1 MGFTLFCCG
10 LRGCRV
16 RDNYSGNLHR
26 GGSVTGGRLGVHV
39 VVRVTDENLD
49 AENAAIVLFQ
59 CANHA
64 VCIGVHNGV
73 KMPLGLRPEGE
84 HMAFAENAC
93 IICGILAT
101 CQILLIAKSRSCAA
115 SVRANVRVAP
125 LSVVVSVSN
134 IVLHKFFNANIC
146 RILQIVAV
154 SKCAKIIFRAQTVGL
169 LKDVLLPL
177 FLVVVGIQ
185 VAAAAITVSEIMPQ
199 RGNFLGLGLVADS
212 AGKGLDA
219 LAVAGGRGG
228 NRSSIPCVIAGC
240 GQVFDVFRHTAGLAG
255 AVNAA
260 SLTAGSR
267 GGGLVPIVARGL
279 DGLRLGLVADGA
291 GVQLFPCLGAGS
303 SFCFEKKGSHVMSNN
318 DVPIWE
324 KYTLTIEEASKYF
337 RIGEN
342 KLRRLA
348 EENPTAGWVIL
359 NGNRIQIKRK
369 QFEKII
375 DSLDTI

>member
-1 MGFTLFCCG
+1 MEGVCFPASDRCGGVLPFHAQNIFALYSKKTGAVIAPALWMGFILVCCG

-16 RDNYSGNLHR
+16 RDNYSGNFHR
-26 GGSVTGGRLGVHV
+26 GGGVARYRLCACGG

-59 CANHA
+59 CADHA
-64 VCIGVHNGV
+64 VCIGVHDGG
-73 KMPLGLRPEGE
+73 KMPLGLRPEVE
-84 HMAFAENAC
+84 HMALAENTC
-93 IICGILAT
+93 VICGILAT

-212 AGKGLDA
+212 ASKRLHA
-219 LAVAGGRGG
+219 LAVAGGLGG
-228 NRSSIPCVIAGC
+228 NRSGIPYVIAGC
-240 GQVFDVFRHTAGLAG
+240 GQVFYVFRRAAGLAG
-255 AVNAA
+255 TVNAA

-267 GGGLVPIVARGL
+267 GGGLVPVVTRGL

-291 GVQLFPCLGAGS
+291 GVQLLPSLSVVGS
-303 SFCFEKKGSHVMSNN
+303 LSMIQSPGLW
-318 DVPIWE
+318 PA
-324 KYTLTIEEASKYF
+324 AS
-337 RIGEN
+337 
-342 KLRRLA
+342 
-348 EENPTAGWVIL
+348 V
-359 NGNRIQIKRK
+359 
-369 QFEKII
+369 
-375 DSLDTI
+375 